1 MLIVS
6 PCRKAERG
14 KRIAETYPFVKNS
27 YFVIDQTSY
36 WYFFEICWTAVFE
49 EFSWHICYSR
59 QMADSYLLC
68 FSFRQLRNSSGIPM
82 VGRKS
87 SWVGRLNRS
96 GRIFSLSFPRFL
108 CYVISVFLE
117 DHTEQHLC
125 SETKCTKKWVLISY
139 RYHSTVDSGNSK
151 LGFVTNFVY

>member
-1 MLIVS
+1 MLFV
-6 PCRKAERG
+6 PT
-14 KRIAETYPFVKNS
+14 RILVVI
-27 YFVIDQTSY
+27 YFTV
-36 WYFFEICWTAVFE
+36 TAIFE
-49 EFSWHICYSR
+49 EFSWHIWYSR
-59 QMADSYLLC
+59 QTSTYYVFLIVNCGTLQE
-68 FSFRQLRNSSGIPM
+68 FRWLA
-82 VGRKS
+82 RKS